1 MPPKGCSAARTS
13 HAPINRRA
21 RVVVLVVLVL
31 VLVVVMLM
39 LLLMLVVER
48 AREQQIPSRLGS
60 AECKIVGAAA

>member
-13 HAPINRRA
+13 HAPINRRD
-21 RVVVLVVLVL
+21 RVLLVLLVLVV
-31 VLVVVMLM
+31 VVVMLM
-39 LLLMLVVER
+39 LLLMPVVER

>member
-31 VLVVVMLM
+31 VVVMLM

-48 AREQQIPSRLGS
+48 AGEQQIPSRLGS

>member
-21 RVVVLVVLVL
+21 RVLVL
-31 VLVVVMLM
+31 LLLVVVMLM

-60 AECKIVGAAA
+60 AECKIVGASA